1 MLGEIYDTTLALHD
15 GAPKDNADAAK
26 WYRKAAVQGHA
37 HACRR
42 LTRLYA
48 LGMGVPKNY
57 FYALGWLL
65 RSQF

>member
-1 MLGEIYDTTLALHD
+1 MAV
-15 GAPKDNADAAK
+15 K
-26 WYRKAAVQGHA
+26 WYRQAAGQGYA

-57 FYALGWLL
+57 LYALGWLL